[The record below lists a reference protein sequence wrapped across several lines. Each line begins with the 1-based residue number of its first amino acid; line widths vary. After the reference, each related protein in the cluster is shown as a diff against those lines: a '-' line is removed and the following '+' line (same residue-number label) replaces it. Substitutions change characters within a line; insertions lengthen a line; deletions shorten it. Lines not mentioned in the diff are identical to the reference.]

1 MASTSDNAGPWRHQ
15 TDTHSVSQEDCSKCK
30 TRRIKCDRA
39 LLGCRKCSKKGYQCP
54 GYGPRV
60 QWVNDAATRGRMRG
74 LQATFLED
82 HARSQP
88 NLIEGVG
95 SINFVNDDGQNN
107 ATDIQDPAQQYHSGI
122 TTYDLSQNWWD
133 KLRRYYIDNVARLM
147 VWVDTEKN
155 LYRDRIIEIAS
166 DWPVLRLAISAIAAL
181 HCNATG
187 HNGKVPLPESFRDE
201 AVRGIA
207 TSVKDIL
214 ENTTQLTLE
223 NAQWILATMMVLSCC
238 EMIEAGAEAAD
249 WHRRAARRLVG
260 VIKTMDWCHDQMI
273 SFLINQLA
281 IYDVLSCTTSFDLSN
296 IQEAIL
302 PVTEEEDVLFSKLL
316 LLIHDVTLY
325 RERYD
330 NPEIQGDDQ
339 EHLDSRRKALLTLRA
354 NIELARGETLM
365 VAGTL
370 GIQDASDRRDFI
382 RLVDLHCKATLVFA
396 HRVMYRDES
405 NCGRQLLEDMF
416 SVLASIERPER
427 ICHNLPWPLFMAG
440 TECHGDPEKQRY
452 IVLHFRGVYDTTG
465 LIHYQELVEFLTSF
479 WAGEESDWQVGA
491 SQREAMGLR
500 ILAI

>member
-1 MASTSDNAGPWRHQ
+1 MANTPDNADPWRHQ
-15 TDTHSVSQEDCSKCK
+15 TDTQSVSQNDCSKCK

-39 LLGCRKCSKKGYQCP
+39 LLGCQKCSKKGYRCP

-74 LQATFLED
+74 LQATVLEN

-88 NLIEGVG
+88 KVFKGLGPF
-95 SINFVNDDGQNN
+95 NFVNDDGQNH
-107 ATDIQDPAQQYHSGI
+107 AIDIQDLARQHYEDI
-122 TTYDLSQNWWD
+122 TTYDLSQSLWD
-133 KLRRYYIDNVARLM
+133 KLRRYYIDNVTRLM
-147 VWVDTEKN
+147 VWADTQKN

-166 DWPVLRLAISAIAAL
+166 NRPVLRLAISAMAAL
-181 HCNATG
+181 HYNATG
-187 HNGKVPLPESFRDE
+187 HNGKLPLPESFRDE

-214 ENTTQLTLE
+214 ENTKLLTLE
-223 NAQWILATMMVLSCC
+223 NAQWILSSMMVLSCC
-238 EMIEAGAEAAD
+238 EMIEAGAGAAD

-281 IYDVLSCTTSFDLSN
+281 IYDILSCTTSFDLSN
-296 IQEAIL
+296 IQEVIL

-325 RERYD
+325 RGRYD
-330 NPEIQGDDQ
+330 RSEIEGDDQ
-339 EHLDSRRKALLTLRA
+339 EYLDSRRKDLSTLRA

-370 GIQDASDRRDFI
+370 GIQDALDRRDFI
-382 RLVDLHCKATLVFA
+382 RLVDLHCKATLLFA

-405 NCGRQLLEDMF
+405 NCGRQLLEDIF
-416 SVLASIERPER
+416 LVLASIEKPER

-452 IVLHFRGVYDTTG
+452 IISHFKRVYDITG
-465 LIHYQELVEFLTSF
+465 LIHYLELVEFLTSF
-479 WAGEESDWQVGA
+479 WAGEEQDWQVGA

>member
-1 MASTSDNAGPWRHQ
+1 
-15 TDTHSVSQEDCSKCK
+15 
-30 TRRIKCDRA
+30 
-39 LLGCRKCSKKGYQCP
+39 
-54 GYGPRV
+54 
-60 QWVNDAATRGRMRG
+60 MRG

-82 HARSQP
+82 HAQSQP
-88 NLIEGVG
+88 NVIVGVE
-95 SINFVNDDGQNN
+95 SLSFVNDDGQNN
-107 ATDIQDPAQQYHSGI
+107 TTDIQEPAHQHHNGI
-122 TTYDLSQNWWD
+122 TTYDLSQDWWD
-133 KLRRYYIDNVARLM
+133 RLKRYYIDNVARLM

-187 HNGKVPLPESFRDE
+187 HNEKLPLPESFRDE
-201 AVRGIA
+201 AIRGIV
-207 TSVKDIL
+207 TSVKNIL

-223 NAQWILATMMVLSCC
+223 NAQWILASMMVLSCC

-260 VIKTMDWCHDQMI
+260 VIKTMDWCHDEMI
-273 SFLINQLA
+273 SFLINQVA

-302 PVTEEEDVLFSKLL
+302 PVIEEEDVLFSKLL
-316 LLIHDVTLY
+316 LLIHDVTLF
-325 RERYD
+325 RGRWD
-330 NPEIQGDDQ
+330 NLEIQENDH
-339 EHLDSRRKALLTLRA
+339 EHLESRKKALLNLRR

-370 GIQDASDRRDFI
+370 GFQDASDRRDFI
-382 RLVDLHCKATLVFA
+382 RLVDLYCKATLVFA

-440 TECHGDPEKQRY
+440 TECHGDLEKQTS
-452 IVLHFRGVYDTTG
+452 IILHFKGVYDTTG

-479 WAGEESDWQVGA
+479 WACDESDWQLLA

>member
-1 MASTSDNAGPWRHQ
+1 MANTSENAIPWRHQ
-15 TDTHSVSQEDCSKCK
+15 ADTQSVSQEDCSKCK

-39 LLGCRKCSKKGYQCP
+39 LLACRKCSKKGYQCP

-74 LQATFLED
+74 LQAAALKD

-88 NLIEGVG
+88 SVIEGMG
-95 SINFVNDDGQNN
+95 PLNFVNDDGQNHV
-107 ATDIQDPAQQYHSGI
+107 TDSQDPVQQLYTDI
-122 TTYDLSQNWWD
+122 TTYDLSQDWWD
-133 KLRRYYIDNVARLM
+133 TLRRYYVDNVTRLM
-147 VWVDTEKN
+147 VWAESQKN

-166 DWPVLRLAISAIAAL
+166 DRPILRLAISAIAAL
-181 HCNATG
+181 HYNATT
-187 HNGKVPLPESFRDE
+187 NNVKVPLPESFRDE

-207 TSVKDIL
+207 TSVQDIL

-223 NAQWILATMMVLSCC
+223 TAQWILASMMVLSCC
-238 EMIEAGAEAAD
+238 EMIETGAEAAD

-260 VIKTMDWCHDQMI
+260 VIRTMDWCHDQMI

-281 IYDVLSCTTSFDLSN
+281 IYDVLSCTTSFDLTN

-325 RERYD
+325 RGRSD
-330 NPEIQGDDQ
+330 DPDVQGDDQ
-339 EHLDSRRKALLTLRA
+339 EHLESKRKAMLTLRA

-370 GIQDASDRRDFI
+370 GIQDASDRKDFI

-405 NCGRQLLEDMF
+405 NCGRQLVEDMF

-440 TECHGDPEKQRY
+440 TECHGDPEKQKY
-452 IVLHFRGVYDTTG
+452 IVLHLRGVYEVTG
-465 LIHYQELVEFLTSF
+465 LMHYQELVDFLTSF
-479 WAGEESDWQVGA
+479 WAGEEPDWQVGA
-491 SQREAMGLR
+491 SEREAMGFR